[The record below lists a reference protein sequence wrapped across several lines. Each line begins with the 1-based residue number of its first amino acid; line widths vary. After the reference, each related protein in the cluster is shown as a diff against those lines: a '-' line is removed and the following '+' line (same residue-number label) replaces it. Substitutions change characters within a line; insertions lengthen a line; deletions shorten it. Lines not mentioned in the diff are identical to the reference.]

1 MNFVWVPQCCLS
13 HLFASF
19 AQDKEEHV
27 RTKEEVAAEN
37 RERRLCEMRDKL
49 RAQQERR
56 ADVARRR
63 KEEEATAP
71 DALNEST
78 G

>member
-1 MNFVWVPQCCLS
+1 M
-13 HLFASF
+13 
-19 AQDKEEHV
+19 